1 MKYFL
6 VASKS
11 GVKTD
16 GTELDLN
23 NYQIIKAET
32 PKEARE
38 IYDKNNKC
46 KFTYG
51 IVIGEIDIN
60 TMNVTV
66 PLDKFLTTKGLKKLV
81 DNDSDVSSNLIDKYG
96 ERF

>member
-1 MKYFL
+1 MRHFL

-23 NYQIIKAET
+23 NYQIIEAET

-38 IYDKNNKC
+38 IYDKINKC

-51 IVIGEIDIN
+51 LVIGELDIN
-60 TMNVTV
+60 TMNVTA

-81 DNDSDVSSNLIDKYG
+81 DNDSDVSLNLIDKYA

>member
-1 MKYFL
+1 MKHFL
-6 VASKS
+6 VAAKS
-11 GVKTD
+11 GVKTE
-16 GTELDLN
+16 GNELDLN

-32 PKEARE
+32 AKEARE
-38 IYDKNNKC
+38 IYDKINKC

-51 IVIGEIDIN
+51 LVIGELDIA

-66 PLDKFLTTKGLKKLV
+66 PLDKFLTTRGLKKLV
-81 DNDSDVSSNLIDKYG
+81 DNDSDISTNLIDNYG

>member
-1 MKYFL
+1 MKHFL
-6 VASKS
+6 VAAKS
-11 GVKTD
+11 GVKTE
-16 GTELDLN
+16 GNELDLN

-32 PKEARE
+32 AKEARE
-38 IYDKNNKC
+38 IYDKINKC

-51 IVIGEIDIN
+51 LVIGELDIA

-66 PLDKFLTTKGLKKLV
+66 PLDKFLTTRGLKKLV
-81 DNDSDVSSNLIDKYG
+81 DNDSDISTNLIDKYG

>member
-1 MKYFL
+1 MKHFL
-6 VASKS
+6 VAAKS
-11 GVKTD
+11 GVKTE
-16 GTELDLN
+16 GNELDLN

-32 PKEARE
+32 KKEARE
-38 IYDKNNKC
+38 IYDKINKC

-51 IVIGEIDIN
+51 LVIGELDIT

-66 PLDKFLTTKGLKKLV
+66 PLDKFLTSKGLKQLV
-81 DNDSDVSSNLIDKYG
+81 DDDSDVSTNIINKYG

>member
-1 MKYFL
+1 MKLAFMFPGQGSQTAGMGKDIY
-6 VASKS
+6 
-11 GVKTD
+11 D
-16 GTELDLN
+16 
-23 NYQIIKAET
+23 NYE
-32 PKEARE
+32 EARE

-51 IVIGEIDIN
+51 LVIGEIDIN

-81 DNDSDVSSNLIDKYG
+81 DNDSDVSFNLIDKYG

>member
-1 MKYFL
+1 MKHFL
-6 VASKS
+6 VAAKS
-11 GVKTD
+11 GVKTE
-16 GTELDLN
+16 GNELDLN
-23 NYQIIKAET
+23 NYQIIEAET
-32 PKEARE
+32 KKEARE
-38 IYDKNNKC
+38 IYDKINKC

-81 DNDSDVSSNLIDKYG
+81 DSDSDVSFNLIDKYG

>member
-1 MKYFL
+1 MRHFL

-11 GVKTD
+11 GVKTE
-16 GTELDLN
+16 GNELDLN
-23 NYQIIKAET
+23 NYQIIEAET

-38 IYDKNNKC
+38 IYDKINKC

-60 TMNVTV
+60 TMNVTA

-81 DNDSDVSSNLIDKYG
+81 DNDSDISSNLIDKYG